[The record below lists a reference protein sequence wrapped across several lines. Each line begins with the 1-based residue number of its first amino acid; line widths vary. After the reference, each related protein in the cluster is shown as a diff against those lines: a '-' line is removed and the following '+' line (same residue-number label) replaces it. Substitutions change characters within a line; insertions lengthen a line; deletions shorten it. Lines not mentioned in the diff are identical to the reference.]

1 VEADDGVREGVFVL
15 REPLEV
21 SSSSESIVSDR
32 RLRKE
37 VEDMESF
44 IPDEE
49 MEFSCVAT
57 GSPLAPSF
65 LIDSNADA
73 AMFR

>member
-37 VEDMESF
+37 VDDMESF
-44 IPDEE
+44 IPGEE
-49 MEFSCVAT
+49 MEFS
-57 GSPLAPSF
+57 
-65 LIDSNADA
+65 
-73 AMFR
+73 